1 MEELDKFK
9 KKIGQLEDDIEDLED
24 DLDKEQKKRREAEA
38 ANAELADK
46 LSEKDKDVEEAK
58 KALSF
63 AENQLSKSQN
73 EVETVAKSM
82 HFVSEILN
90 AKSENDNEQ
99 SEVARLSRVVDDI
112 VHFVTDDYVDFSER
126 VFGYDPLHYTNEKTN
141 EEHYLY
147 PYLDTWACQAKKSW
161 LRGKKSVALVGEF
174 SAGKT
179 SIVNRLLGQKVS
191 DKNDKGLLYT
201 SAKAATAVPTY
212 VIEGV
217 KERFLFVTKDD
228 DLKILSKEVF
238 TSASKEVMDKIEGL
252 PNLVK
257 FFIMYQRLPSLN
269 KFSILDTP
277 GFNSN
282 DSADASRTMEVIN
295 ECDAL
300 FWVIDV
306 NAGTVNKSSLKVIKE
321 GYSSSKPLYV
331 VINKTDTKSAGEVDS
346 VVRKVQDDF
355 NRAGI
360 RLTDII
366 RFGFKSDLA
375 ALINP
380 ISAIEKEDETD
391 GILDYV
397 DEGIASKVK
406 FLQEK
411 YIEVDKDRRE
421 WSEKIEE
428 DLKILSGNFEAISSD
443 AETAKDLIDVYY
455 RSAGF
460 WSDAAYELPKD
471 QGEKLKHNLD
481 DLIETTEMQKKNIGI
496 FKEHVEA
503 NQEREQ
509 CYQDCKSDL
518 KEAKGLKE
526 RFKKLLGEYQKL
538 TSSIVSPPPISETV
552 AEYSQKQNDVSYSHG
567 TQNVYG
573 NKSQNSASTSP
584 SAPKREGYSSFTGYA
599 SGSSEECMV
608 YMSDAGPKPTAVVKA
623 IAEYSRLSKGK
634 AKEIVNSCPSVVWD
648 KLSEETAQN
657 LVGKLIEAGAEASV
671 IYHRQK
677 SGGAILHTDD
687 SSYSSPMRSVYGPP
701 GSNMVYMSD
710 AGPKPSAVVKVITAH
725 TGLTKNGAR
734 EIVNNAPS
742 IVLDNLSK
750 TKAEDLVRFL
760 NKAGAQ
766 TEVL

>member
-38 ANAELADK
+38 ANAELTDK
-46 LSEKDKDVEEAK
+46 LSGKDKDVEEAK

-63 AENQLSKSQN
+63 AENQLSKSQK

-112 VHFVTDDYVDFSER
+112 VDFVTDDYVDFSER
-126 VFGYDPLHYTNEKTN
+126 VFDYDPLHYTDEKTN
-141 EEHYLY
+141 EERYLY
-147 PYLDTWACQAKKSW
+147 PYLDTWACQTKKSW
-161 LRGKKSVALVGEF
+161 LRGKKSIAFVGEF

-179 SIVNRLLGQKVS
+179 SIVNRLLGQNVG

-228 DLKILSKEVF
+228 ELKILSKETF
-238 TSASKEVMDKIEGL
+238 ASASKEVMDKIEGL

-306 NAGTVNKSSLKVIKE
+306 NAGTVNKSSIKVIKE

-331 VINKTDTKSAGEVDS
+331 VINKTDTKSDGEVDS

-360 RLTDII
+360 RLTGII

-391 GILDYV
+391 LILDYV
-397 DEGIASKVK
+397 DEGIAFKVK
-406 FLQEK
+406 FLQEGYK
-411 YIEVDKDRRE
+411 EVDKNRRK
-421 WSEKIEE
+421 WSGLIEK
-428 DLKILSGNFEAISSD
+428 DLKILSGNLEAISSD
-443 AETAKDLIDVYY
+443 AMEAREFIDEFKNT
-455 RSAGF
+455 SF
-460 WSDAAYELPKD
+460 WSGTTTYELSKNGGDELKD
-471 QGEKLKHNLD
+471 CLKRLSAVAKR
-481 DLIETTEMQKKNIGI
+481 QKKNIGI

-503 NQEREQ
+503 NQESEQ
-509 CYQDCKSDL
+509 RYEDVKSKL
-518 KEAKGLKE
+518 KEAKGLQK

-538 TSSIVSPPPISETV
+538 TSSIVSTP
-552 AEYSQKQNDVSYSHG
+552 
-567 TQNVYG
+567 
-573 NKSQNSASTSP
+573 
-584 SAPKREGYSSFTGYA
+584 
-599 SGSSEECMV
+599 
-608 YMSDAGPKPTAVVKA
+608 
-623 IAEYSRLSKGK
+623 L
-634 AKEIVNSCPSVVWD
+634 
-648 KLSEETAQN
+648 
-657 LVGKLIEAGAEASV
+657 
-671 IYHRQK
+671 
-677 SGGAILHTDD
+677 
-687 SSYSSPMRSVYGPP
+687 
-701 GSNMVYMSD
+701 
-710 AGPKPSAVVKVITAH
+710 
-725 TGLTKNGAR
+725 
-734 EIVNNAPS
+734 
-742 IVLDNLSK
+742 
-750 TKAEDLVRFL
+750 
-760 NKAGAQ
+760 
-766 TEVL
+766 

>member
-73 EVETVAKSM
+73 EVETVTKSM

-99 SEVARLSRVVDDI
+99 SEVARLSRIVDDI
-112 VHFVTDDYVDFSER
+112 VDFVTDDYVDFSKR
-126 VFGYDPLHYTNEKTN
+126 VFKCDLLHFTGKETN
-141 EEHYLY
+141 EEHNLY
-147 PYLDTWACQAKKSW
+147 PYLYTWACQTKKSW
-161 LRGKKSVALVGEF
+161 LRGKKSIAFVGEF

-179 SIVNRLLGQKVS
+179 SIVNRLLGQNVS

-212 VIEGV
+212 VIGGV

-228 DLKILSKEVF
+228 ELKILSKETF
-238 TSASKEVMDKIEGL
+238 ASASKEVMDKIEGL

-331 VINKTDTKSAGEVDS
+331 VINKTDTKSDGEVAS

-360 RLTDII
+360 RLTGII

-375 ALINP
+375 VLINP
-380 ISAIEKEDETD
+380 ISAIEKNEEFDW
-391 GILDYV
+391 ILDYV
-397 DEGIASKVK
+397 DEGVASDVK
-406 FLQEK
+406 YLQEEHK
-411 YIEVDKDRRE
+411 EADKDSRKL
-421 WSEKIEE
+421 SEIVEE
-428 DLKILSGNFEAISSD
+428 DLKILSGNFEIISSD
-443 AETAKDLIDVYY
+443 ADTCEQIIKESWDP
-455 RSAGF
+455 GF
-460 WSDAAYELPKD
+460 FNDTYTLSER
-471 QGEKLKHNLD
+471 QGDYLRGSLKNL
-481 DLIETTEMQKKNIGI
+481 LEITEMQEKNIGI

-503 NQEREQ
+503 NQESEQ
-509 CYQDCKSDL
+509 RHQNVKSDL
-518 KEAKGLKE
+518 KEAKGLQE

-538 TSSIVSPPPISETV
+538 TSPIVSTPPISKTV

-584 SAPKREGYSSFTGYA
+584 AAPKREGYSSFTGYA
-599 SGSSEECMV
+599 SNSSDEYSV
-608 YMSDAGPKPTAVVKA
+608 YMRRVHNRHAVVEA
-623 IAEYSRLSKGK
+623 FAVNTGLSEGAAYK
-634 AKEIVNSCPSVVWD
+634 IVNSVPSVVLD
-648 KLSEETAQN
+648 KLSKTTAEA
-657 LVGKLIEAGAEASV
+657 LAEVLTRAGA
-671 IYHRQK
+671 
-677 SGGAILHTDD
+677 D
-687 SSYSSPMRSVYGPP
+687 
-701 GSNMVYMSD
+701 
-710 AGPKPSAVVKVITAH
+710 VKVI
-725 TGLTKNGAR
+725 K
-734 EIVNNAPS
+734 
-742 IVLDNLSK
+742 
-750 TKAEDLVRFL
+750 
-760 NKAGAQ
+760 Q
-766 TEVL
+766 

>member
-90 AKSENDNEQ
+90 AKSVNDNEQ

-112 VHFVTDDYVDFSER
+112 VDFVIADYVDFSKR
-126 VFGYDPLHYTNEKTN
+126 VFDYDPLHYTGEKTN
-141 EEHYLY
+141 EEYYLY
-147 PYLDTWACQAKKSW
+147 PHLDTWACQTKKSW
-161 LRGKKSVALVGEF
+161 LRGKKTVAFVGEF

-179 SIVNRLLGQKVS
+179 SIVNRLLGQNVS

-217 KERFLFVTKDD
+217 KERFMFVTKDD
-228 DLKILSKEVF
+228 DLKILSKETF
-238 TSASKEVMDKIEGL
+238 ASASKEVMDKIEGL

-282 DSADASRTMEVIN
+282 DSTDASRTMEVIN

-306 NAGTVNKSSLKVIKE
+306 NAGTVNKSSLKVIKKR
-321 GYSSSKPLYV
+321 YSSSKPLYV
-331 VINKTDTKSAGEVDS
+331 VINKSDTKSAGEVDS
-346 VVRKVQDDF
+346 VVRKVRDGF

-360 RLTDII
+360 RLTGII

-391 GILDYV
+391 WILDYV

-406 FLQEK
+406 SLQEK
-411 YIEVDKDRRE
+411 CIEVDKDRRE

-428 DLKILSGNFEAISSD
+428 DLKILSGNFEIISSG
-443 AETAKDLIDVYY
+443 AETCGQMIKNSWDPGIFNDTYTLSVC
-455 RSAGF
+455 
-460 WSDAAYELPKD
+460 
-471 QGEKLKHNLD
+471 QGDYLRGSLKNL
-481 DLIETTEMQKKNIGI
+481 LETTEMQKKNIGI

-503 NQEREQ
+503 NQEIEQ

-538 TSSIVSPPPISETV
+538 TSPIVSTPPISETV

-623 IAEYSRLSKGK
+623 LAEYSRLSKGK

-657 LVGKLIEAGAEASV
+657 LVENSL
-671 IYHRQK
+671 R
-677 SGGAILHTDD
+677 
-687 SSYSSPMRSVYGPP
+687 
-701 GSNMVYMSD
+701 
-710 AGPKPSAVVKVITAH
+710 
-725 TGLTKNGAR
+725 
-734 EIVNNAPS
+734 
-742 IVLDNLSK
+742 
-750 TKAEDLVRFL
+750 LVR
-760 NKAGAQ
+760 KRQ
-766 TEVL
+766 

>member
-112 VHFVTDDYVDFSER
+112 VDFVTDDYVDFSKR
-126 VFGYDPLHYTNEKTN
+126 LIKKDPLHFIDEETN

-147 PYLDTWACQAKKSW
+147 PYLDTWACQTKKSW
-161 LRGKKSVALVGEF
+161 LRGKKSVAFVGEF

-179 SIVNRLLGQKVS
+179 SIVNRLLGQNVS

-212 VIEGV
+212 VIDGV

-228 DLKILSKEVF
+228 ELKILSKETF
-238 TSASKEVMDKIEGL
+238 ASASKEVMDKIEGL

-306 NAGTVNKSSLKVIKE
+306 NAGTVNKSSIKVIKE

-331 VINKTDTKSAGEVDS
+331 VINKTDTKSDGEVDS

-360 RLTDII
+360 RLTGII

-391 GILDYV
+391 LILDYV
-397 DEGIASKVK
+397 DKGIAFKVK
-406 FLQEK
+406 FLQEGYK
-411 YIEVDKDRRE
+411 EDDKNRRKWSGLIEK
-421 WSEKIEE
+421 
-428 DLKILSGNFEAISSD
+428 DLKILSGNLEAISSD
-443 AETAKDLIDVYY
+443 AKEAREFIDEFKNT
-455 RSAGF
+455 SF
-460 WSDAAYELPKD
+460 WSGTTTYELSENGGDELKD
-471 QGEKLKHNLD
+471 CLKRLSAVAKR
-481 DLIETTEMQKKNIGI
+481 QKKNIGI

-503 NQEREQ
+503 NQESEQ
-509 CYQDCKSDL
+509 RYEDVKSKL
-518 KEAKGLKE
+518 KEAKGLQK

-538 TSSIVSPPPISETV
+538 TSSIVSTP
-552 AEYSQKQNDVSYSHG
+552 
-567 TQNVYG
+567 
-573 NKSQNSASTSP
+573 
-584 SAPKREGYSSFTGYA
+584 
-599 SGSSEECMV
+599 
-608 YMSDAGPKPTAVVKA
+608 
-623 IAEYSRLSKGK
+623 L
-634 AKEIVNSCPSVVWD
+634 
-648 KLSEETAQN
+648 
-657 LVGKLIEAGAEASV
+657 
-671 IYHRQK
+671 
-677 SGGAILHTDD
+677 
-687 SSYSSPMRSVYGPP
+687 
-701 GSNMVYMSD
+701 
-710 AGPKPSAVVKVITAH
+710 
-725 TGLTKNGAR
+725 
-734 EIVNNAPS
+734 
-742 IVLDNLSK
+742 
-750 TKAEDLVRFL
+750 
-760 NKAGAQ
+760 
-766 TEVL
+766 